1 MLCKARMK
9 GPRQTFKGRERR
21 RARQPDDVEPVV
33 LTRKL
38 ADVIDGIVLAGYR
51 VGDRL
56 VLARRQ
62 AALLIAEG
70 WARPVDPH
78 ERRRCPC
85 GA

>member
-1 MLCKARMK
+1 M
-9 GPRQTFKGRERR
+9 RQS
-21 RARQPDDVEPVV
+21 DDVEPVV

-38 ADVIDGIVLAGYR
+38 AEVIDDIVLAGHR

-70 WARPVDPH
+70 WARRVPPH
-78 ERRRCPC
+78 ERRRVTCAC
-85 GA
+85 GQF

>member
-1 MLCKARMK
+1 MK
-9 GPRQTFKGRERR
+9 GQRRSYTGRERR
-21 RARQPDDVEPVV
+21 LLRQSDDVEPVV

-38 ADVIDGIVLAGYR
+38 ADVIDDIVLAGYR

-70 WARPVDPH
+70 WAQPVGPG
-78 ERRRCPC
+78 RRRRSCC
-85 GA
+85 GGCA

>member
-1 MLCKARMK
+1 MAGRLSY
-9 GPRQTFKGRERR
+9 KGRERR
-21 RARQPDDVEPVV
+21 KRRSGAGVVPVV

-56 VLARRQ
+56 CLARRE

-70 WARPVDPH
+70 WARPVPAS
-78 ERRRCPC
+78 ERRRPC
-85 GA
+85 CAR

>member
-1 MLCKARMK
+1 M
-9 GPRQTFKGRERR
+9 RQS
-21 RARQPDDVEPVV
+21 DDVEPVV

-38 ADVIDGIVLAGYR
+38 ADVIDDIVLAGYR

-56 VLARRQ
+56 VLAKRQ

-70 WARPVDPH
+70 WARPVGPD
-78 ERRRCPC
+78 ERRRRGCPC